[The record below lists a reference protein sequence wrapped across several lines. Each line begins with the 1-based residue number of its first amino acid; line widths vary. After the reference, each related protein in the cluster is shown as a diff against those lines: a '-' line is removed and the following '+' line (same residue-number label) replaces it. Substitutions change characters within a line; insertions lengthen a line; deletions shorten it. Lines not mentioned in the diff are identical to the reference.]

1 MTTPPPEPSHV
12 EIQSLLGAYALDATD
27 PEESAMVEQHL
38 QTCVRCAT
46 EVAQHHEVA
55 GLLANS
61 GGEAPEHLWDGIG
74 SHLEGTTPP
83 SWNRL
88 AARLDVGGS
97 SSPAATAGAE
107 GATAVLLSSAR
118 RRRLALAGGGL
129 VAAAAVVVAIVL
141 GIQVDHLHSQ
151 LNTTPALT
159 RAEQA
164 ALAQPSTERVRLVSP
179 SSSASPSKSV
189 TVVLTRSGTG
199 FVVADDL
206 AALPAGRTYQLW
218 GFIHGQTISL
228 GLLGR
233 APAVVPFSAAGQ
245 GGPNAFAITAEHAG
259 GAVQPTSTPVVEGD
273 VRT

>member
-1 MTTPPPEPSHV
+1 MTTPPPDASHA

-27 PEESAMVEQHL
+27 PQESEMVERHL

-61 GGEAPEHLWDGIG
+61 GGEAPDHLWDGIA
-74 SHLEGTTPP
+74 SHLEGSLPP

-88 AARLDVGGS
+88 AARLDDGE
-97 SSPAATAGAE
+97 AAVSAE
-107 GATAVLLSSAR
+107 PGDGTVVPLSAAR
-118 RRRLALAGGGL
+118 HRRLAVAGGGL
-129 VAAAAVVVAIVL
+129 VAAAAVVVAVVL
-141 GIQVDHLHSQ
+141 GVQVGHLHNE

-164 ALAQPSTERVRLVSP
+164 ALSLPSTERVRLTAPP
-179 SSSASPSKSV
+179 SSGTASKPV

-199 FVVADDL
+199 FVVADGL

-218 GFIHGQTISL
+218 GFIRGQTISL

-233 APAVVPFSAAGQ
+233 APAVVPFSAGGQ
-245 GGPNAFAITAEHAG
+245 GGPSGFAITDEGAG
-259 GAVQPTSTPVVEGD
+259 GSVKPTSTAVVEGD